1 MAAKSSVLQHFYKK
15 GQDQRLKDVAEF
27 CNLSEEDLKLLKSDS
42 ALVRVSRSTLI
53 VNAFFG
59 C

>member
-42 ALVRVSRSTLI
+42 ALVRILHTTRFA
-53 VNAFFG
+53 NALLA